1 VTATRC
7 SELNGQHPH
16 SSPGGY
22 GAARDVSFYITVLYK
37 ARIRNQHR
45 HHPPNSL
52 LFTHPTPALVPAF
65 LVVSSATAPTTAPM
79 KSILTC
85 VTPAVKLRDE
95 HALHTSPETASKGR
109 RKDSHCSS
117 TSSKSSCRATGTITI
132 RGRLKRL
139 ADCISIGVHLYPT
152 PGMSSTRFRLQ
163 HPPNG
168 AFLAPVCADDGWV
181 FGDRWQA
188 LKAQNQVGATTAATA
203 TWMISEPSSAA
214 TREEHLVG

>member
-1 VTATRC
+1 MTATRC

-37 ARIRNQHR
+37 ARIRTQHR
-45 HHPPNSL
+45 HHPPHSL
-52 LFTHPTPALVPAF
+52 LFTHPAPAPVPAF

-117 TSSKSSCRATGTITI
+117 TSSKSSCRATGTI

-163 HPPNG
+163 HPQTVPSWPPG
-168 AFLAPVCADDGWV
+168 CADDGWV

-188 LKAQNQVGATTAATA
+188 LKAQNQAGATTAATT